1 MSDPGWLVDSG
12 LALGFTSAISCTYVV
27 VLVTQLERGLR
38 KKGKGGRCTTL
49 LVVRMMCLAEAGLHT
64 RDIATQLAPR
74 AIAEWCL
81 LSSFMAQAC
90 ANAAIFYTF
99 VIALDVL
106 LSVRRPMNHRSEAY
120 LTRYIGAVSAASVAS
135 GLVAV
140 LPGITDTDAAA
151 DAAAAAAAD
160 VTYDCLPSG
169 NWGYLFYAPLWAAML
184 FCCAVLG
191 YFVVKKRR
199 AARKGQTQKRSTR
212 QKLVN
217 RMALFTAVF
226 VLQWLP
232 LSIVNMCVFAGRD
245 VAACAGVFT
254 TNLVTLFDSSTGL
267 CDALIWY
274 GPICN
279 HASRERVPISE
290 IAALRS
296 LVRERWAAR
305 RNSMGELTESSLQD
319 DSPGI
324 ELVQEG
330 GGEAAPSSNPLT
342 SGVNPGV

>member
-1 MSDPGWLVDSG
+1 MSEPSWLVDSG
-12 LALGFTSAISCTYVV
+12 LALGFISAISCTYVV

-38 KKGKGGRCTTL
+38 KKGKGGRCTAL
-49 LVVRMMCLAEAGLHT
+49 LVVRMMCAAEVGLHA
-64 RDIATQLAPR
+64 RDIATQLVPR
-74 AIAEWCL
+74 AIGEWCL

-106 LSVRRPMNHRSEAY
+106 LSVRRPMTHRSEAY

-135 GLVAV
+135 GLVAI
-140 LPGITDTDAAA
+140 LPGITDTDVVAGI
-151 DAAAAAAAD
+151 D
-160 VTYDCLPSG
+160 VTYACLPSG
-169 NWGYLFYAPLWAAML
+169 NWKYLFYAPLWAAML

-191 YFVVKKRR
+191 YFIAKKRR

-245 VAACAGVFT
+245 VVACAGVFT
-254 TNLVTLFDSSTGL
+254 TNCVTLFDSSTGL
-267 CDALIWY
+267 CDALVWY

-290 IAALRS
+290 IAALRG

-342 SGVNPGV
+342 SGANPGV